1 MGMRT
6 DTDSS
11 QISLVMAD
19 LIDGSGNESVC
30 VCGKLL
36 HRYHGYGVGS
46 STGKLVSHLQ
56 IQ

>member
-30 VCGKLL
+30 VCGKLE
-36 HRYHGYGVGS
+36 GF
-46 STGKLVSHLQ
+46 
-56 IQ
+56 